1 MIQETGTKTVLIIED
16 DRGITELITECFE
29 EIGFRVF
36 SKSLAGDALLW
47 MEDHEPYLIA
57 LDYGLPDMNA
67 REFILEWRKRGKALP
82 PFIVFTGQ
90 GGELIATEMMKLGA
104 RDYIIKDSGFLGILP
119 EIIKRIDKEIENE
132 NRRKKTEAELK
143 KLSAAIRQSPVSVVI
158 TNKEGIIEYVNPK
171 FCELTEY
178 TAEEVNGQNLR
189 ILNAGTQPK
198 ELYADLWN
206 TILAG
211 KNWKGELHNK
221 KKNGELYWEEVV
233 ISSILDDEG
242 NITHFVAVKED
253 ITEKKKIWT
262 NWQIAKEKAEESDRL
277 KSAFLANMSHEIRT
291 PLNAIVG
298 FSNLLADADLNQD
311 TRKTYSDI
319 IQANTSSL
327 LVLIDDIIDLSRIEA
342 SQLSLNFSNFDA
354 IELFNELAWEHRE
367 PTANGV
373 IFQLD
378 ESLKMEGLILY
389 SDRIRFKQVLN
400 NLVSNALKYT
410 EQGTVIAGISAIS
423 DKEVSFFVRDTGIG
437 IAPPDQSIIFDRF
450 RKADNHSG
458 KKYSGA
464 GLGLTI
470 TKKLVELSGG
480 SISLE
485 SAPGKGS
492 VFTFTQLLASGSKPV
507 DPAISTPASPQQF
520 HGSGETPLV
529 AVAEDSDDNYLL
541 LEIMLKHLKYNCR
554 RFRDGKEIS
563 DHFLALE
570 KPDAR
575 FILMDIRMPVMD
587 GFEAARLIL
596 QKFPG
601 LPIIAQTAHAM
612 LTDLEKIRKAGFAET
627 LTKPFNMDN
636 LSQSILNIAHRMN
649 QVP

>member
-1 MIQETGTKTVLIIED
+1 MGHQPGIKTVLIIED

-29 EIGFRVF
+29 EIGFLVF
-36 SKSLAGDALLW
+36 SKSLAADALLW
-47 MEDHEPYLIA
+47 LEDHDPYLIA

-67 REFILEWRKRGKALP
+67 REFILEWRKKDRALP

-104 RDYIIKDSGFLGILP
+104 RDYIIKDSNFLGILP

-132 NRRKKTEAELK
+132 NIRKKTEAELK

-171 FCELTEY
+171 FCELTGY
-178 TAEEVNGQNLR
+178 NAGEVYGKDLR

-198 ELYADLWN
+198 ELYANLWN
-206 TILAG
+206 TILQG
-211 KNWKGELHNK
+211 KNWTGELHNR
-221 KKNGELYWEEVV
+221 KKNGDLYWEEAV
-233 ISSILDDEG
+233 ISPIFDDAG

-298 FSNLLADADLNQD
+298 FSNLLADSELDRE
-311 TRKTYSDI
+311 TRKTYYEI
-319 IQANTSSL
+319 IQTNTSSL

-354 IELFNELAWEHRE
+354 IELFHELAWERRE
-367 PTANGV
+367 PTASGV

-378 ESLKMEGLILY
+378 DSLQIDGLIIH
-389 SDRIRFKQVLN
+389 SDRIRFKQILN

-410 EQGTVIAGISAIS
+410 EQGTVTAGISSIT

-437 IAPPDQSIIFDRF
+437 ISPVDQTIIFDRF
-450 RKADNHSG
+450 RKADNPSS
-458 KKYSGA
+458 KKYGGA

-470 TKKLVELSGG
+470 TKRLVELSGG
-480 SISLE
+480 TISLE
-485 SAPGKGS
+485 SKPGAGS
-492 VFTFTQLLASGSKPV
+492 VFTFTQVLSTRSEHRPEPVKTTFPPQRINDSAS
-507 DPAISTPASPQQF
+507 I
-520 HGSGETPLV
+520 PLV

-541 LEIMLKHLKYNCR
+541 LEIMLKQLKYNCQ

-596 QKFPG
+596 KKFPS

-612 LTDLEKIRKAGFAET
+612 VTDLEKIRKEGFAET
-627 LTKPFNMDN
+627 LTKPFSMEK
-636 LSQSILNIAHRMN
+636 LSQVIQNI
-649 QVP
+649 VPKEK